1 MFAFITHQKG
11 KFLFSAVSRLLVF
24 VLSFSLVFGP
34 SAAQAQTIASLN
46 LPVPGTMVGPSQAF
60 VPVLLKGMTIH
71 PDNPLQFDF
80 IIDSGNT
87 NFTQDQIKDES
98 QRLVKYF
105 LASMTIPKDDLWVN
119 LSPYEKDRIIPD
131 DLGKTEL
138 GRDMLA
144 QDYILK
150 QLTASLMYP
159 EKELGKAFWDKV
171 YKQAKEKY
179 GTSEIPVN
187 TFNKVWILPETA
199 TVYEHGQTV
208 YSVEAR
214 LKVLLDSD

>member
-1 MFAFITHQKG
+1 
-11 KFLFSAVSRLLVF
+11 
-24 VLSFSLVFGP
+24 
-34 SAAQAQTIASLN
+34 
-46 LPVPGTMVGPSQAF
+46 
-60 VPVLLKGMTIH
+60 
-71 PDNPLQFDF
+71 
-80 IIDSGNT
+80 
-87 NFTQDQIKDES
+87 
-98 QRLVKYF
+98 
-105 LASMTIPKDDLWVN
+105 MTIPKDDLWVN

-131 DLGKTEL
+131 ELGKTEL

-171 YKQAKEKY
+171 YKQAKEKF
-179 GTSEIPVN
+179 GTTEIPVD

-208 YSVEAR
+208 YIVEA
-214 LKVLLDSD
+214 KFAGYVG